1 MPVPKKLRSMKRRET
16 ELIRQIVEL
25 IAARQGSTTITM
37 PVADDNA
44 QLEVHVKHEEES
56 DEDA

>member
-44 QLEVHVKHEEES
+44 QLEVRVEHEEES